1 MNLKDSADIKGNRRR
16 AGVRRRI
23 IKRGQQRK
31 WERWER
37 ERETQRASGVPF
49 TLNVMV
55 CFCAWLQAFRLENAT

>member
-16 AGVRRRI
+16 AAVRRRI

-31 WERWER
+31 WERRER
-37 ERETQRASGVPF
+37 ERGASGVPS